1 MKSIHHICPK
11 CSSENIVKNG
21 YVSDKQR
28 FQCKKCSYQFTR
40 TEPRGRSSYTKAMAT
55 ILYTMGF
62 SRASIA
68 GFFIVSTQSVY
79 QWTQTLKG
87 GASTQAILT
96 KLVTFQDIPRYLQ
109 NILYVTNK
117 TKMKVCI
124 VDRDAPIILIL
135 PEKLQNNKK
144 HRKEVLN
151 KLKIS
156 DLDEEDLDDI
166 IKSLNI

>member
-1 MKSIHHICPK
+1 MKSTYQTCPK
-11 CSSENIVKNG
+11 CLSENVVKNG

-40 TEPRGRSSYTKAMAT
+40 TEPRGKSSYTKAMAT

-68 GFFIVSTQSVY
+68 GFFVVSTQSVY
-79 QWTQTLKG
+79 QWTQNLKG
-87 GASTQAILT
+87 DTSAKAVLT
-96 KLVTFQDIPRYLQ
+96 KLVTFHDIPRYLQ

-124 VDRDAPIILIL
+124 VDRDAPIVLIL
-135 PEKLQNNKK
+135 PEKLYDNKK
-144 HRKEVLN
+144 HRKEMLN
-151 KLKIS
+151 KFNIS
-156 DLDEEDLDDI
+156 YMDEEDLDDI
-166 IKSLNI
+166 INSLSM